1 MRPVRAM
8 SRCLA
13 GGSYC
18 STGPCSDVTATA
30 HAVPKRTNSTLGFA
44 KAKGETLGFAKAK
57 GEQLAF
63 RTGSVPSKAAVEV
76 AK

>member
-1 MRPVRAM
+1 M

-18 STGPCSDVTATA
+18 STSPCSDVTAA
-30 HAVPKRTNSTLGFA
+30 ANGVPKLSSNS
-44 KAKGETLGFAKAK
+44 TLGFAKAK
-57 GEQLAF
+57 GEQLAT
-63 RTGSVPSKAAVEV
+63 RIGSVPSKAAVEV

>member
-18 STGPCSDVTATA
+18 STGPCSDFTATA
-30 HAVPKRTNSTLGFA
+30 DKVPKRTNSTLGFA
-44 KAKGETLGFAKAK
+44 KAKGE
-57 GEQLAF
+57 QLVF